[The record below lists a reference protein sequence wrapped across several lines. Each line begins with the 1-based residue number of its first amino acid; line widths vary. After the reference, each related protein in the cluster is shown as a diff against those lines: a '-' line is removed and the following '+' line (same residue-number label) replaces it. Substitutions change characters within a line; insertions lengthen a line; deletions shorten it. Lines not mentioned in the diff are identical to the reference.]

1 VGEHGQAAWNRAVR
15 VRTREW
21 RAALREDPRL
31 RPLGIPYRARLAGG
45 RGAVRAELYVV
56 R

>member
-1 VGEHGQAAWNRAVR
+1 VR

-21 RAALREDPRL
+21 RAALKAS
-31 RPLGIPYRARLAGG
+31 ARLHPIGYVTTLPWSKN
-45 RGAVRAELYVV
+45 AVRAELYEV